1 MSLTAT
7 LDHHLTDNLVVSA
20 EGRYDRGR
28 LGGAASRIYLV
39 DDDSSGSLG
48 LEDFADALNEASNHQ
63 VLGIVQLMYE
73 F

>member
-20 EGRYDRGR
+20 EGRFDRGR
-28 LGGAASRIYLV
+28 FGSAPNRIFLV
-39 DDDSSGSLG
+39 DDASGSLG
-48 LEDFADALNEASNHQ
+48 LDAFADAANDGSNHQ